1 MTPREQCLPSIQMR
15 HPQIKDVMRAKLYDW
30 VLHCT
35 KVTQIE
41 DKNVFFTA
49 VQYIDSYYSKVEV
62 EMPKRDLQLTA
73 ITCILIAS
81 KLLETVSLKLDF
93 CMDVLGHKKY
103 SHEQILTK
111 ENEILELCRWQLN
124 KPTQYDVYQLVLMML
139 NMRI

>member
-1 MTPREQCLPSIQMR
+1 MTPREQCLPSIHFC

-49 VQYIDSYYSKVEV
+49 VQYIDMFYAKIKE
-62 EMPKRDLQLTA
+62 EMPKKDLQLTA
-73 ITCILIAS
+73 VTCILIAS

-103 SHEQILTK
+103 NQEQILLK
-111 ENEILELCRWQLN
+111 ENEILELCRWELN
-124 KPTQYDVYQLVLMML
+124 KPTQYDVY
-139 NMRI
+139 

>member
-1 MTPREQCLPSIQMR
+1 
-15 HPQIKDVMRAKLYDW
+15 MRAKLYDW

-49 VQYIDSYYSKVEV
+49 VQYIDMFYSRIKT
-62 EMPKRDLQLTA
+62 EMPKKDLQLTA
-73 ITCILIAS
+73 VACILMAS

-103 SHEQILTK
+103 DQEQILRK
-111 ENEILELCRWQLN
+111 ESEILGLCKWELN
-124 KPTQYDVYQLVLMML
+124 KPTQYDVYQLVIMML
-139 NMRI
+139 NKRI

>member
-1 MTPREQCLPSIQMR
+1 MSPREQCLPCITFK
-15 HPQIKDVMRAKLYDW
+15 HPAIKEVMRAKLYDW

-49 VQYIDSYYSKVEV
+49 VQYIDSYYSKTPE
-62 EMPKRDLQLTA
+62 EMPKKDLQLTA

-93 CMDVLGHKKY
+93 CMDVLGH
-103 SHEQILTK
+103 
-111 ENEILELCRWQLN
+111 
-124 KPTQYDVYQLVLMML
+124 
-139 NMRI
+139 